1 MSDLLFCFLFRGG
14 LQLAIDAEL
23 LLQKGALVTIRVC
36 HAKGMVEV
44 KFTKEPFS
52 HWSLSLLPVSDG
64 MDVFCNVIHAAMFG
78 PWPMLQNYIL
88 VSYERNVN
96 LPIFWTYTT
105 VRTYILVLRKCVY
118 LYLQDPPA
126 DIKLSV
132 TAEVEGRNLNHLAKF
147 IEMQVCQSASIMV
160 VSLLVFWYLWCF
172 YYGTVLHCHSRYTE
186 PFVGSILCQAERHV
200 LNLYFPVKY
209 LFLVIPK

>member
-1 MSDLLFCFLFRGG
+1 MCINHLNVQLCVCEGNTCCDCFAKFVLQFCAIYVSRHSSRICTYIPMSDLLFCFLFRGG

-78 PWPMLQNYIL
+78 PWPILQNDIL
-88 VSYERNVN
+88 VSYEHNVD

-105 VRTYILVLRKCVY
+105 VRIY
-118 LYLQDPPA
+118 
-126 DIKLSV
+126 
-132 TAEVEGRNLNHLAKF
+132 
-147 IEMQVCQSASIMV
+147 
-160 VSLLVFWYLWCF
+160 CF
-172 YYGTVLHCHSRYTE
+172 
-186 PFVGSILCQAERHV
+186 
-200 LNLYFPVKY
+200 
-209 LFLVIPK
+209 